1 MTKQNKDANE
11 IADMNNVSKRSITL
25 DGKTLFIDAHEGLEK
40 ELLEDMAVT
49 LELKRLSIEKFSIAH
64 YELLAIQMN
73 KYIKYLS
80 EDFKNNV
87 KLGKPKGVDNGI
99 QN

>member
-11 IADMNNVSKRSITL
+11 IADINNVSKRSITL
-25 DGKTLFIDAHEGLEK
+25 DGKQLFIDEYEGMEK
-40 ELLEDMAVT
+40 ELLENMAIS
-49 LELKRLSIEKFSIAH
+49 LELKRLSIASMSIAH

-73 KYIKYLS
+73 NYLKYLT
-80 EDFKNNV
+80 EDFKNNM
-87 KLGKPKGVDNGI
+87 KLAKPKGVDNGI